1 MGKYRSGRRL
11 AAAPLQHRH
20 DRARSCSAPGQI
32 EASERACL
40 SSVPVHLAA
49 SAVRAISDTVASHMP
64 LSMTTYLVMPPCS
77 CCLHVLQVYM
87 SALTSSITALEQQ
100 VTLVNGTTA
109 TLATK
114 LSAAYGDNAVQR
126 DSQLDVQVT
135 TLYHVSAAAFK
146 QNPFQRI

>member
-1 MGKYRSGRRL
+1 
-11 AAAPLQHRH
+11 
-20 DRARSCSAPGQI
+20 
-32 EASERACL
+32 
-40 SSVPVHLAA
+40 
-49 SAVRAISDTVASHMP
+49 
-64 LSMTTYLVMPPCS
+64 
-77 CCLHVLQVYM
+77 M

-114 LSAAYGDNAVQR
+114 LSAAYGDNALQR

-146 QNPFQRI
+146 RNPFQRI